1 MRYNIARLR
10 KFATKGI
17 ELPDP
22 IESLKGQLRSVQ
34 HRIEANQPGTSAR
47 RLSELANS
55 DDFEV
60 RRRVASHVSTPLS
73 VLLALFKDSDGAVRG
88 RVAMNMRT
96 PFEISAVLARDE
108 DPDVSLSLFEVF
120 CLHDEILRTLALDE
134 NPFVRE
140 QARRAQEAIELER
153 LLAHYQ
159 FFESHEVDYFMG
171 EIVVA
176 AALVREPQMMRVLES
191 AARWELK
198 TGQALVRS
206 GRLSGETAA
215 LVLNLQKQLRGGL
228 IDMERAIR
236 LLGTVKE
243 AND

>member
-22 IESLKGQLRSVQ
+22 IESLKGQLRSV
-34 HRIEANQPGTSAR
+34 HNRIEANQPDTTAK
-47 RLSELANS
+47 RLSELAHS

-88 RVAMNMRT
+88 RVAMNMKI
-96 PFEISAVLARDE
+96 PVEISAVLARDE
-108 DPDVSLSLFEVF
+108 DPDVSLGLFEVF
-120 CLHDEILRTLALDE
+120 CQHDEILMTLATDE
-134 NPFVRE
+134 NPFVRV
-140 QARRAQEAIELER
+140 QAKRAQEAIELER
-153 LLAHYQ
+153 LLAQHQ
-159 FFESHEVDYFMG
+159 FFETHEVDYFLG

-176 AALVREPQMMRVLES
+176 AALVMEHQMMRVLES

-206 GRLSGETAA
+206 GRLSGETVA
-215 LVLNLQKQLRGGL
+215 LSLNLQRKLRGGQ
-228 IDMERAIR
+228 IDMERAIQ

>member
-34 HRIEANQPGTSAR
+34 HRIEANQPGTSAW

-96 PFEISAVLARDE
+96 PFEISAALARDE

-120 CLHDEILRTLALDE
+120 CLHDEILRTLTLDE

-140 QARRAQEAIELER
+140 QARRAHEAIELER
-153 LLAHYQ
+153 LLAHHQ

-176 AALVREPQMMRVLES
+176 AGLVREPQMMRVLES